1 MMTDVP
7 ALSQE
12 AFDEC
17 LSQAGLVLLP
27 AERNRVLATARA
39 LERAVRI
46 VDDYLG
52 DAEPLPLPETS
63 D

>member
-1 MMTDVP
+1 MIAAT

-17 LSQAGLVLLP
+17 LSQAGLALLP
-27 AERNRVLATARA
+27 TERSRVLATARA
-39 LERAVRI
+39 LERAVEV

-52 DAEPLPLPETS
+52 DAETLSLPETS